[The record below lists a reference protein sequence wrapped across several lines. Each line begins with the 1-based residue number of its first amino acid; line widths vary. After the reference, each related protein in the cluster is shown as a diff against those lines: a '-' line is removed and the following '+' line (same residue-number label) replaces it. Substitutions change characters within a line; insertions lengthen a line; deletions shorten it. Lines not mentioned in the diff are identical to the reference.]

1 MPADGEYTFWTHV
14 LHDKKKREKS
24 LRDDRRLTGSAKN
37 LNITV
42 LLDTIN
48 VSFIG
53 HYQCQFY
60 WTLTMSVL
68 LDTINVIIIGHYQ
81 CQFYWTLSMSVL

>member
-1 MPADGEYTFWTHV
+1 MRADGEYTFWTHV

-42 LLDTIN
+42 LFDTIN

-53 HYQCQFY
+53 HYQ
-60 WTLTMSVL
+60 TLSMSVL
-68 LDTINVIIIGHYQ
+68 LDTISVSFIGHYQ
-81 CQFYWTLSMSVL
+81 CQSMSSIAGG

>member
-48 VSFIG
+48 VS
-53 HYQCQFY
+53 
-60 WTLTMSVL
+60 
-68 LDTINVIIIGHYQ
+68 IIGHYQ
-81 CQFYWTLSMSVL
+81 CQFYRTLSMPINVEHRRRVALTELYPLAQHSAP